1 MPYIPEQIHFCS
13 VDEKKNRVDFYKLNA
28 KLNHNCMLGY
38 LIFVLISLALANVFS
53 GHLRESW
60 GDKIVSKLL

>member
-1 MPYIPEQIHFCS
+1 M
-13 VDEKKNRVDFYKLNA
+13 KKKKKRVDFYMLNA

-53 GHLRESW
+53 DHLRESW